1 MSNSQIQTTLPTW
14 VLSES
19 KYDNCGHTVGARYRE
34 QKEVARFKKPQLA
47 VEEQTGKILLHNSKS
62 FSWRSIFRC
71 PSISCTGQQRNSM
84 TDWSELGISRENDHP
99 RFTGVGNFMH
109 FNYIHASVFWNSADL
124 PQSLQLHQL
133 IVYDQ
138 ERSFY
143 IRVVTRK
150 KWENVGILEKRGGG
164 GVYPNPTSIFDWET
178 PQQ

>member
-1 MSNSQIQTTLPTW
+1 M
-14 VLSES
+14 
-19 KYDNCGHTVGARYRE
+19 GARYRE

-99 RFTGVGNFMH
+99 RFTGVGNFIH

-143 IRVVTRK
+143 TL
-150 KWENVGILEKRGGG
+150 NC
-164 GVYPNPTSIFDWET
+164 SIFTIFSFLFRIFGRIFSLVLRFRFWTLAWSQQKTVECLIKALT
-178 PQQ
+178 PSSSWKR